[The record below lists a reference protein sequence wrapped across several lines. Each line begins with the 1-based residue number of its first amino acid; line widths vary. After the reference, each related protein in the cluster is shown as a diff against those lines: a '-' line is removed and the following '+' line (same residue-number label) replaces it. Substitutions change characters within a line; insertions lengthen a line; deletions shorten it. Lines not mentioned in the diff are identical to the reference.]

1 MIGETQM
8 RSDLS
13 GTRQSK
19 ATIQAKTGVM
29 AGAKRVLG
37 ALVAVAALQG
47 SSVMA
52 ETLNVWFGTTT
63 PRGGASEGIYHATFD
78 TESGKLSSA
87 SLAVKAQQPGF
98 LAIHPS
104 KPVLYAASGSGV
116 TAYRVQA
123 DSEDA
128 KLVSMGSVESG
139 DGGVAHLSTD
149 QTGNV
154 LLSAQYGGG
163 STTLYELDDDGS
175 VARRVSVYEHDAL
188 LSPAGSGVVGN
199 RQNAPHAHWVGTSPD
214 NRFAFTPDLGMDK
227 VVIWKLD
234 PNSPSL
240 THHGFG
246 EGIPGGGPR
255 HMKFSPDGKRIYLLN
270 ELTLS
275 VTVFDYDAETGTMTA
290 GQTIAALSEETKAKE
305 RFNSSSEIRV
315 HPTGRFVYSANRGHD
330 SISVFRVDESGQL
343 HLVEVEAI
351 RGGWPRNFNLD
362 PSGRWLIA
370 AGRDSH
376 TATVFEVD
384 ANTGELTFTRQTQQ
398 IPTPICVLFSE

>member
-8 RSDLS
+8 SSGLS
-13 GTRQSK
+13 GNEQVATR
-19 ATIQAKTGVM
+19 TRW
-29 AGAKRVLG
+29 GAKRVL
-37 ALVAVAALQG
+37 VAVVACVALQG
-47 SSVMA
+47 NLAMA

-78 TESGKLSSA
+78 TESGKLSPA
-87 SLAVKAQQPGF
+87 SLAVEAQQPGF
-98 LAIHPS
+98 LAMHPS
-104 KPVLYAASGSGV
+104 KPVLYASSGSGV

-123 DSEDA
+123 DSKDA
-128 KLVSMGSVESG
+128 KLVEMGAVESG
-139 DGGVAHLSTD
+139 DGGVAHLATD
-149 QTGNV
+149 RTGTV

-163 STTLYELDDDGS
+163 STTLYELAEDGA
-175 VARRVSVYEHDAL
+175 VARRVEVYEHNDL

-199 RQNAPHAHWVGTSPD
+199 RQDAPHAHWVGTSPD

-234 PNSPSL
+234 PSGPSL

-270 ELTLS
+270 ELALS
-275 VTVFDYDAETGTMTA
+275 VTVFDYDAKAGTMAA
-290 GQTIAALSEETKAKE
+290 GQTIPALSEETKAKE

-315 HPTGRFVYSANRGHD
+315 HPSGKFVYSANRGHD
-330 SISVFRVDESGQL
+330 SISVFRLDESGKME
-343 HLVEVEAI
+343 LVEVEAI

-384 ANTGELTFTRQTQQ
+384 GDTGELTFTRQTQPV
-398 IPTPICVLFSE
+398 PTPICVLFSK

>member
-8 RSDLS
+8 SSELS
-13 GTRQSK
+13 GDQQTTTRAYFGMK
-19 ATIQAKTGVM
+19 FGLM
-29 AGAKRVLG
+29 AMVVL
-37 ALVAVAALQG
+37 AVLQG
-47 SSVMA
+47 SPVMA

-78 TESGKLSSA
+78 TESGKLSPA
-87 SLAVKAQQPGF
+87 TLAAKAQQPGF
-98 LAIHPS
+98 LAMHPN
-104 KPVLYAASGSGV
+104 KPVLYASSGNGV

-123 DSEDA
+123 DSTGA
-128 KLVSMGSVESG
+128 KLVEMGSVESG
-139 DGGVAHLSTD
+139 DGGVAHLATD
-149 QTGNV
+149 RTGSV

-163 STTLYELDDDGS
+163 STTLYELAEDGS
-175 VARRVSVYEHDAL
+175 VKRRVQVYEHDAL

-199 RQNAPHAHWVGTSPD
+199 RQDAPHAHWVGTSPD

-234 PNSPSL
+234 PNGPSL

-270 ELTLS
+270 ELALS
-275 VTVFDYDAETGTMTA
+275 VTVFDYEAKAGTMTA
-290 GQTIAALSEETKAKE
+290 GQTVPALSEEIKAKE
-305 RFNSSSEIRV
+305 RFNSASEIRV
-315 HPTGRFVYSANRGHD
+315 HPSGKFVYSANRGHD
-330 SISVFRVDESGQL
+330 SISVFRIDEAGQME
-343 HLVEVEAI
+343 LVEVEAI

-376 TATVFEVD
+376 TATVFEID
-384 ANTGELTFTRQTQQ
+384 ADTGELTFTRQTQQ
-398 IPTPICVLFSE
+398 VPTPICVLFSK

>member
-8 RSDLS
+8 SSELS
-13 GTRQSK
+13 GNQQTRRRANFGMK
-19 ATIQAKTGVM
+19 LGPM
-29 AGAKRVLG
+29 AMVVLS
-37 ALVAVAALQG
+37 VLQG
-47 SSVMA
+47 SPAMA

-63 PRGGASEGIYHATFD
+63 PRGGVSEGIYHATFD
-78 TESGKLSSA
+78 TKSGKLSPA
-87 SLAVKAQQPGF
+87 TLAVKAQQPGF
-98 LAIHPS
+98 LAMHPS
-104 KPVLYAASGSGV
+104 KPVLYASSGSGV

-123 DSEDA
+123 ESKDA
-128 KLVSMGSVESG
+128 KLVEMGSVESG
-139 DGGVAHLSTD
+139 DGGVAHLATD
-149 QTGNV
+149 RTGSV

-163 STTLYELDDDGS
+163 STTLYELAEDGS
-175 VARRVSVYEHDAL
+175 VARRVEVHEHDDL
-188 LSPAGSGVVGN
+188 LSPAGSGVAGN

-290 GQTIAALSEETKAKE
+290 GQTIPALSEETKAKE
-305 RFNSSSEIRV
+305 RFKSSSEIRV
-315 HPTGRFVYSANRGHD
+315 HPSGKFVYSANRGHD
-330 SISVFRVDESGQL
+330 SISVFRVDEAGQL
-343 HLVEVEAI
+343 ELVEVEAI

-384 ANTGELTFTRQTQQ
+384 GDTGELTFTRQTQQ
-398 IPTPICVLFSE
+398 VPTPICVLFSK

>member
-8 RSDLS
+8 SSGLS
-13 GTRQSK
+13 GNEQVTTR
-19 ATIQAKTGVM
+19 TRWGV
-29 AGAKRVLG
+29 KRG
-37 ALVAVAALQG
+37 LVAAVVFAALHG
-47 SSVMA
+47 NLAMA

-78 TESGKLSSA
+78 TDSGKLSSA
-87 SLAVKAQQPGF
+87 SLAVKASQPGF
-98 LAIHPS
+98 LAMHPS
-104 KPVLYAASGSGV
+104 KPVLYATSGSGV

-123 DSEDA
+123 ESKDA
-128 KLVSMGSVESG
+128 KLVELGSVESG
-139 DGGVAHLSTD
+139 DGGVAHLATD
-149 QTGNV
+149 RTGSV

-163 STTLYELDDDGS
+163 STTLYELAEDGS
-175 VARRVSVYEHDAL
+175 VARRVEVHEHDAL
-188 LSPAGSGVVGN
+188 LSPAGSGVVEN

-234 PNSPSL
+234 PNGPGL

-270 ELTLS
+270 ELALS
-275 VTVFDYDAETGTMTA
+275 VTAFDYDAKAGTMTA
-290 GQTIAALSEETKAKE
+290 GQTIPALSEETKAKE
-305 RFNSSSEIRV
+305 RFNSASEIRV
-315 HPTGRFVYSANRGHD
+315 HPSGKFVYSANRGHD
-330 SISVFRVDESGQL
+330 SISVFRVDDSGEMQ
-343 HLVEVEAI
+343 LVEVEAI

-384 ANTGELTFTRQTQQ
+384 GDTGELTFTRQTQQ
-398 IPTPICVLFSE
+398 VPTPICVLFSK